1 MIGRMENERYMR
13 AEMDLKRVFLLF
25 MNKLWLAV
33 AAVVLGAVLGV
44 GIYLAAHLIFASEK
58 EYQSVSK
65 IYLNFN
71 CDPEDFNELSY
82 NGYTWNDLLDTDPI
96 LDYAMA
102 ELPAQISREE
112 VTTATKAEILSDIR
126 LLTVTVTAKQPEL
139 AAQIMEAIQIALV
152 HLGET
157 DELFQ
162 SIEIYSTGEPEQI
175 VWDDRTVNA
184 ALTGAVLMLIVVLLS
199 LALYYILDD
208 SVYVEAD
215 AKKRF
220 GIPAVGIFTSGE
232 SGTFQSYG
240 SEFLSNYSYL
250 CRKLKKV
257 TLMSADN
264 GEDARNAAFTMEK
277 LFSTN
282 KLEESCEIIPVELAE
297 ESPKVYEKI
306 RNTDG
311 VLLTVRYGRGNGKS
325 VERALNNLEKQDC
338 RVIGILIVEADV
350 RFLKKYYMCKRQK
363 NRR

>member
-1 MIGRMENERYMR
+1 MICRMENERYMR
-13 AEMDLKRVFLLF
+13 AGIDLKRVFLQF

-33 AAVVLGAVLGV
+33 AAIVLGAVLGI
-44 GIYLAAHLIFASEK
+44 GIYLAAHFIFASER
-58 EYQSVSK
+58 EYHSVSK

-71 CDPEDFNELSY
+71 CEPEDFNELSY

-112 VTTATKAEILSDIR
+112 VTAATKAEILSDIR
-126 LLTVTVTAKQPEL
+126 LLTVTVTTRQPEL
-139 AAQIMEAIQIALV
+139 TAQIMEAIQVSLV

-175 VWDDRTVNA
+175 VWDDRTINA
-184 ALTGAVLMLIVVLLS
+184 AVTGAVIMLVIVLLS
-199 LALYYILDD
+199 MALYYILDD

-215 AKKRF
+215 AEKQF
-220 GIPAVGIFTSGE
+220 AVPAVGIFTSGE

-240 SEFLSNYSYL
+240 SEFLANYSYL
-250 CRKLKKV
+250 CRNLKKV
-257 TLMSADN
+257 SLMSADN
-264 GEDARNAAFTMEK
+264 SEDAKNAVLTIEK
-277 LFSTN
+277 ILSTK
-282 KLEESCEIIPVELAE
+282 KLEESCEIIPAGLVEDSSE
-297 ESPKVYEKI
+297 MYEAI

-311 VLLTVRYGRGNGKS
+311 VLLTVRYGRGNGKL

-363 NRR
+363 CEK

>member
-25 MNKLWLAV
+25 MSKLWLAV

-44 GIYLAAHLIFASEK
+44 GIYLAAYLIFAPEK

-71 CDPEDFNELSY
+71 CEPEDFNELSY

-112 VTTATKAEILSDIR
+112 VTAATKAEILSDIR

-139 AAQIMEAIQIALV
+139 AAQIMGAMQIALV

-184 ALTGAVLMLIVVLLS
+184 AVTGVVLMLIVVLLS

-250 CRKLKKV
+250 CKNLKKIS
-257 TLMSADN
+257 LMSADN
-264 GEDARNAAFTMEK
+264 GEDAKNAAFTMEK

-282 KLEESCEIIPVELAE
+282 ELEESCGIIPVELAE
-297 ESPKVYEKI
+297 ESPKVYEAV

-311 VLLTVRYGRGNGKS
+311 VLLTVRYGRGNGKL

-338 RVIGILIVEADV
+338 TVIGILIVEADV
-350 RFLKKYYMCKRQK
+350 RFLKKYYMCKRYK
-363 NRR
+363 NRK